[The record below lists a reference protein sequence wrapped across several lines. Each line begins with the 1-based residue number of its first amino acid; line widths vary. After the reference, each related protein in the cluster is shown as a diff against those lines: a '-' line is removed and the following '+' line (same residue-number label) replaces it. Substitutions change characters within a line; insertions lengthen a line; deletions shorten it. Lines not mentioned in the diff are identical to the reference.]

1 MPSDLKYE
9 NRWQVLRVFRDG
21 GEYTANDVAA
31 KTGISRQTTMKA
43 IRFFCNRGLLRSS
56 GKGDSTD
63 IGGKKPEHFT
73 FYCKSYL
80 LCIAMWPGRIGLTL
94 FDLVRHR
101 LDYME
106 GELPPYLTLEEAFER
121 LEALSDVFLT
131 RNGVTAFGAFTA
143 WVCPRPVLSTTKA
156 ATCSL

>member
-1 MPSDLKYE
+1 
-9 NRWQVLRVFRDG
+9 
-21 GEYTANDVAA
+21 
-31 KTGISRQTTMKA
+31 MKA

-131 RNGVTAFGAFTA
+131 RNGRTAFGALRRGSVHGRCCRLQKRQPA
-143 WVCPRPVLSTTKA
+143 L
-156 ATCSL
+156 